1 LIARMTLVRVIY
13 LPSLYWVA
21 EIVLALLLGQN
32 NGLLS
37 NEGTRSQN
45 VKEKGVRA
53 VYRCAIL

>member
-1 LIARMTLVRVIY
+1 MTLVRVIY